1 MRVYFSLWMSGF
13 LVDQAGRVVF
23 SGDFQMDYYAI
34 VSPVVT
40 ISRTIVYGVCDM
52 RRMS

>member
-1 MRVYFSLWMSGF
+1 MVVYFSLGLSGI
-13 LVDQAGRVVF
+13 LVDQAGGDVF
-23 SGDFQMDYYAI
+23 SEDLQLDYYAI

-40 ISRTIVYGVCDM
+40 ISRTKVFGVCDM